1 MTMRYRHRKPE
12 LDCTGCLAP
21 CCMLLRFPEANDPRD
36 ANVALPATPCVAK
49 H

>member
-21 CCMLLRFPEANDPRD
+21 CCKELRIPDGHDQR
-36 ANVALPATPCVAK
+36 VAQVDVPGKPCRGQP
-49 H
+49 